1 MAKWTKRNNPHVWSK
16 KTMAKPKQAQ
26 IIRYS
31 APRVAQPI
39 IRVSAPRAAPKKKH
53 HRRKGGDGGGL
64 NQQRLISLAL
74 GGAVFGF
81 IEKSFGAQ
89 LPTLPVIGRA
99 GTITLAACYRA
110 TRSVRRAR
118 LPAKR
123 SGASCPKSAA
133 SPRKS
138 EESRRRALLNVDHF
152 SSAVPEG
159 RIEHVTFRS
168 CWLRT

>member
-99 GTITLAACYRA
+99 GTITLAAFYFGKGKGGIIADVARA
-110 TRSVRRAR
+110 GAVLSGYQIGTTGKIAGEEVGSVV
-118 LPAKR
+118 PQI
-123 SGASCPKSAA
+123 SGLAA
-133 SPRKS
+133 Q
-138 EESRRRALLNVDHF
+138 V
-152 SSAVPEG
+152 
-159 RIEHVTFRS
+159 
-168 CWLRT
+168 